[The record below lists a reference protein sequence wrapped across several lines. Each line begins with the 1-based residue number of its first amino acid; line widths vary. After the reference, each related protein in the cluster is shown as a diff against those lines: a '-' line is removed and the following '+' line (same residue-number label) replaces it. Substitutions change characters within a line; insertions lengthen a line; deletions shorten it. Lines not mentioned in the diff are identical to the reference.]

1 MPLNPGDPELKPVV
15 GRAEKLGEDVTEW
28 EPEEDTVGTL
38 TPVVARAVGEI
49 VEDGDWV
56 ASPVVGREEN
66 DVERMVVEDTEG
78 LPDPD
83 TMPVVGIDEPDNVKP
98 LDDEGDPEADTEV
111 LGEVEMVKTR
121 TSQDPEGELKGEGED
136 VGCKLPDAEV
146 ELEAVAL
153 SLA

>member
-1 MPLNPGDPELKPVV
+1 MPLNPGDPELKPIV

-28 EPEEDTVGTL
+28 ESEEDKVGTL

-49 VEDGDWV
+49 VESGDWV

-66 DVERMVVEDTEG
+66 DVERVVVEDTEG

-111 LGEVEMVKTR
+111 LGEEEMVKTR
-121 TSQDPEGELKGEGED
+121 TSQDPEGELEGEGGD
-136 VGCKLPDAEV
+136 VECKLLDAEV
-146 ELEAVAL
+146 ELEAVAF

>member
-28 EPEEDTVGTL
+28 DSEEDTVGTL
-38 TPVVARAVGEI
+38 TPVGARAVGEI
-49 VEDGDWV
+49 AEDGDWV

-66 DVERMVVEDTEG
+66 DVERVVVEDTEG

-83 TMPVVGIDEPDNVKP
+83 TTPVMGIDEPDNVKP

-121 TSQDPEGELKGEGED
+121 TSQDPEGELEGKGEDE
-136 VGCKLPDAEV
+136 GCKLPDAEV